1 MNWGDLVLEGYE
13 EGPLGG
19 IKWGEPVIEGYEE
32 IKRRFKHGCPRPVKR
47 RYELGWPRPWG
58 IWRRSRE
65 GINFGDLVLEGYEEG
80 PMGGIKWVTLSFK
93 DMKEVKRRYE
103 LGWPR
108 PSGILRRL

>member
-47 RYELGWPRPWG
+47 RYELG
-58 IWRRSRE
+58 
-65 GINFGDLVLEGYEEG
+65 
-80 PMGGIKWVTLSFK
+80 
-93 DMKEVKRRYE
+93 
-103 LGWPR
+103 
-108 PSGILRRL
+108 